1 MEPQHPSASPL
12 RLRHTLEW
20 LEESPP
26 NLSNTKDI
34 VVRYILE
41 ALFLAEESPWVEY
54 VQSLTVNLFSSLFP
68 INRSIRKSGVRWSWR
83 GLYDIGILRV
93 RLESSPYD
101 MTYIQSKY
109 HRIFHDWRKK
119 RRDEDVPSN
128 AGVRRPD
135 GMLLAYTSHRFAST
149 DEMPQLAVVD
159 EGKIDMPPPSDIP
172 HCRSA
177 SRTAAKSAVS
187 QVTQTGFHA
196 ISDKRTSVVSPTP
209 SKPSTRISST
219 FVKGLHLDPCEAAYI
234 ITPLTIE
241 LKPEESDVRM
251 CLLQGLAYMIGA
263 HDTCG
268 SVLGY
273 FGHGRRYCRA
283 IILDGETILFETTD
297 EGDNLASLGGI
308 EELFHFMG
316 DKILPRCYGTHD
328 KPDVKAFEDAYNFAL
343 TGLRMVLDLPL
354 GERLCRLKAPSGES
368 WERLMYELQMK
379 VKYPKTR
386 EDVECMFGI
395 QSRDIAKKNKQM
407 HLYKEFALSDLSE
420 AAIPSQG
427 TTGERG
433 DNVESQQ
440 GDKSELTKEMKT
452 RKSKRRKTSLPEA
465 GAQEP
470 NTRFRD
476 PSPSSDGRRGREMG
490 RGASRG
496 VDGSHQLDRGSRTR
510 EAASPEDG
518 RNQKQ
523 SKSNENKEDVLS
535 SMSVES
541 ADTIPPPITPPVILS
556 KWLREPFINEPCAS
570 KAGLDMCSGFN
581 SSPENG
587 KVHSFVSEFVEKE
600 EIKPPASQAVD
611 DNEPDIPVS
620 QRGDEEDI
628 VDEMKRREEERNL
641 YLALCSVL
649 EKRGFRFL
657 LGGQKVFQAVLK
669 ELADQYSG

>member
-1 MEPQHPSASPL
+1 MEPPQASTSPL

-26 NLSNTKDI
+26 DLSNTKDY
-34 VVRYILE
+34 VVGNILD
-41 ALFLAEESPWVEY
+41 ALMLAEEYPWVEEY
-54 VQSLTVNLFSSLFP
+54 VQSLTVNLLSSLFRQG
-68 INRSIRKSGVRWSWR
+68 RSIRKSGIRWSWR
-83 GLYDIGILRV
+83 GLHDIGILRV

-101 MTYIQSKY
+101 MTYNQSKY
-109 HRIFHDWRKK
+109 HRIFHDWRKNG
-119 RRDEDVPSN
+119 RDEDVPSN

-135 GMLLAYTSHRFAST
+135 GMLLAYTSYRYAST

-159 EGKIDMPPPSDIP
+159 EGKIDMPPSDTP
-172 HCRSA
+172 HCHSA
-177 SRTAAKSAVS
+177 SRTTAKSAVS
-187 QVTQTGFHA
+187 HVTQTGSHA
-196 ISDKRTSVVSPTP
+196 TSKKATPVVSPTP

-241 LKPEESDVRM
+241 LKAEESDMRM

-273 FGHGRRYCRA
+273 FGHGRRYCR
-283 IILDGETILFETTD
+283 DK
-297 EGDNLASLGGI
+297 LASLGGI
-308 EELFHFMG
+308 EELLHFMG
-316 DKILPRCYGTHD
+316 DKTLPRCYGTHD
-328 KPDVKAFEDAYNFAL
+328 KPDVKAIEDAYNFAL

-368 WERLMYELQMK
+368 WERLMDALQMK
-379 VKYPKTR
+379 VKYPKSR
-386 EDVECMFGI
+386 EDIEYMFGI
-395 QSRDIAKKNKQM
+395 LRPDIAKKNEQM
-407 HLYKEFALSDLSE
+407 RLYKGAAMLDKM
-420 AAIPSQG
+420 AAIPSQD
-427 TTGERG
+427 TTTETA
-433 DNVESQQ
+433 DIVESQE
-440 GDKSELTKEMKT
+440 GDKTEVTEEVKT
-452 RKSKRRKTSLPEA
+452 RKAKKKKALLPEA
-465 GAQEP
+465 GAHQP

-476 PSPSSDGRRGREMG
+476 PSPSSDDRRGREMG

-496 VDGSHQLDRGSRTR
+496 VDGSHQLDCSSRKR
-510 EAASPEDG
+510 EAGSPEDG

-523 SKSNENKEDVLS
+523 SKTNENKEDVLS
-535 SMSVES
+535 SVSVES
-541 ADTIPPPITPPVILS
+541 ADTIPPPITPPAILS
-556 KWLREPFINEPCAS
+556 KWPREPFINEPCAS

-600 EIKPPASQAVD
+600 EIKPPAFQAVD
-611 DNEPDIPVS
+611 DNEPHIPIS

-641 YLALCSVL
+641 YLALYSVL
-649 EKRGFRFL
+649 EQRGFRFL
-657 LGGQKVFQAVLK
+657 LGGQKVFQAVLE
-669 ELADQYSG
+669 ELTDQSSG